1 MEALNKISAIWFDLM
16 ENKSD
21 PRTSDWL
28 LMSSPLPTIMICLTY
43 VYIVKVNIHI
53 KQFHT

>member
-1 MEALNKISAIWFDLM
+1 MEALNKISASWHDLM

-21 PRTSDWL
+21 PRTADWP

-43 VYIVKVNIHI
+43 IYIVKVNI
-53 KQFHT
+53 FLDY